1 MMTGGN
7 SQHLIFLVIVSVS
20 LSLFNCLSLEL
31 LPCKPAGQPYCG
43 GGSLSVGNP
52 NPLIKGI
59 GGVQGRGGNTVFRFF
74 PFRGARERDEKA

>member
-20 LSLFNCLSLEL
+20 LSLFNCLSPEL

-43 GGSLSVGNP
+43 GGKSLS
-52 NPLIKGI
+52 
-59 GGVQGRGGNTVFRFF
+59 GG
-74 PFRGARERDEKA
+74 P